1 MNLKIF
7 FKNEW
12 TIAFIAAIAWIPF
25 LGQVHLF
32 DWDEINFAEN
42 TREMILTGDYFSVQM
57 NYVRFTEKPPL
68 FFWLQ
73 AISMH
78 CFGINEMAARLPNAV
93 AGIVTVLAIFR
104 IGKKW
109 GTTHFA
115 RTWVWVYIGTFFTFL
130 YPRSGIIDP
139 WFNLFNFGAV
149 YHFFLLT
156 SQQQNR
162 FRLAC
167 LTGLL
172 LGLAIL
178 TKGPVALLLCLLSY
192 IAMVV
197 IRKGDCMIS
206 VSSFLLITGTCFL
219 TCFAWFGVD
228 LLQHGPVFMVEFIER
243 QVALFSTSDADHG
256 EPFFYHWWVL
266 LLGCFPASVFFIKGM
281 TVRSDNPIFNQL
293 QSWMIALFWVTLI
306 LFSIVTTKIIHYS
319 SLCWL
324 PLTFLAAQYVDQL
337 LLSKALRISGWI
349 KFLLGMVGIFIGTIL
364 AAIPFVMSNVHLWRD
379 QIADPFAKANLE
391 ANTSWY
397 PWQALAGMMVLASTL
412 YFLLSQQ
419 ISRTI
424 PVLCASVSLA
434 TFFLVVFIFPSVEA
448 ISQRANIDF
457 FKSHSQENC
466 YLETLGYKSYAP
478 YFYGQVKPPDKKQR
492 ELLESVRSNGS
503 RRPDTLSTSEK
514 EINYKN
520 WLISGAIDKPVYF
533 SVKITDKPIYDTLP
547 GFRLMYT
554 KNGFA
559 FFQREPVPV
568 KAAD

>member
-12 TIAFIAAIAWIPF
+12 TIVFIAAIAWIPF

-78 CFGINEMAARLPNAV
+78 CFGINEFAARFPNAI
-93 AGIVTVLAIFR
+93 AGIITVVSIFR
-104 IGKKW
+104 IGKRW
-109 GTTHFA
+109 GNIDLA
-115 RTWVWVYIGTFFTFL
+115 RTWVWVYMGTFFTFL

-139 WFNLFNFGAV
+139 WFNLFIFGAI

-156 SQQQNR
+156 IQPEHSKK
-162 FRLAC
+162 LAG

-178 TKGPVALLLCLLSY
+178 TKGPVALLLCMMSY
-192 IAMVV
+192 VVMVLVNKGKPMIQPISFFIIA
-197 IRKGDCMIS
+197 
-206 VSSFLLITGTCFL
+206 LTCFI

-228 LLQHGPVFMVEFIER
+228 LVQHGPQFMIEFIER

-266 LLGCFPASVFFIKGM
+266 LLGCFPASVFFIKGI
-281 TVRSDNPIFNQL
+281 TLKTDNDALHRFHQ
-293 QSWMIALFWVTLI
+293 WMNTLFWVTLI
-306 LFSIVTTKIIHYS
+306 VFSLVTTKIIHYS

-324 PLTFLAAQYVDQL
+324 PLTFIAARYIDQL
-337 LLSKALRISGWI
+337 LREGPVKIPGWMKVLTGI
-349 KFLLGMVGIFIGTIL
+349 IGIFMGLLL
-364 AAIPFVMSNVHLWRD
+364 AAIPFIMQQVNQWKDRVE
-379 QIADPFAKANLE
+379 DPFARGNLE
-391 ANTSWY
+391 AAVSWHS
-397 PWQALAGMMVLASTL
+397 WQAFAGSLVFIATI
-412 YFLLSQQ
+412 YFLWNAS
-419 ISRTI
+419 IKRTI
-424 PVLCASVSLA
+424 PILFIAVSFA
-434 TFFLVVFIFPSVEA
+434 TLFLVVFIFPSVEA

-457 FKSHSQENC
+457 FSSHQNENC
-466 YLETLGYKSYAP
+466 YQETLGYKSYAP
-478 YFYGQVKPPDKKQR
+478 YFYGRVKPPDNSQR
-492 ELLESVRSNGS
+492 QLLEAVRNNGS
-503 RRPDTLSTSEK
+503 AQPDTLSTAEK

-520 WLISGAIDKPVYF
+520 WLIRGSINKTVYF
-533 SVKITDKPIYDTLP
+533 SVKIMDKPAYDTIP
-547 GFRLMYT
+547 GFQLLGM
-554 KNGFA
+554 KNGFV
-559 FFQREPVPV
+559 FYRREAVMQV
-568 KAAD
+568 SN

>member
-12 TIAFIAAIAWIPF
+12 TIVFIAAIAWIPF

-78 CFGINEMAARLPNAV
+78 CFGINEFAARFPNAI
-93 AGIVTVLAIFR
+93 AGIITMVSIFR
-104 IGKKW
+104 IGKRW
-109 GTTHFA
+109 GNIDLA
-115 RTWVWVYIGTFFTFL
+115 RTWVWVYMGTFFTFL

-139 WFNLFNFGAV
+139 WFNLFIFGAI

-156 SQQQNR
+156 NQPEHSKK
-162 FRLAC
+162 LAG

-178 TKGPVALLLCLLSY
+178 TKGPVALLLC
-192 IAMVV
+192 
-197 IRKGDCMIS
+197 MIS
-206 VSSFLLITGTCFL
+206 YVVMVLINKGKPMIQPISFFIIALTCFI

-228 LLQHGPVFMVEFIER
+228 LVQHGSKFMIEFIER

-266 LLGCFPASVFFIKGM
+266 LLGCFPASVFFIKGI
-281 TVRSDNPIFNQL
+281 TLKTDNNALHRFHQ
-293 QSWMIALFWVTLI
+293 WMNTLFWVTLI
-306 LFSIVTTKIIHYS
+306 VFSLVTTKIIHYS

-324 PLTFLAAQYVDQL
+324 PLTFIAARYIDQL
-337 LLSKALRISGWI
+337 LREGTVKIPGWMKVMTGI
-349 KFLLGMVGIFIGTIL
+349 IGVFMGLLL
-364 AAIPFVMSNVHLWRD
+364 AAIPFIMQQVNQWKDWVG
-379 QIADPFAKANLE
+379 DPFARGNLE
-391 ANTSWY
+391 AAVSWY
-397 PWQALAGMMVLASTL
+397 PWQAFAGLLVIIATL
-412 YFLLSQQ
+412 YFLWNAS
-419 ISRTI
+419 IKRTI
-424 PVLCASVSLA
+424 PFLFIAVSFA
-434 TFFLVVFIFPSVEA
+434 TLFLVVFIFPSVEA

-457 FKSHSQENC
+457 FASHQNEDC
-466 YLETLGYKSYAP
+466 YQETLGYKSYAP
-478 YFYGQVKPPDKKQR
+478 YFYGKVKPPDNSQR
-492 ELLESVRSNGS
+492 QLLEAVRNNGS
-503 RRPDTLSTSEK
+503 TQPDTLSTAEK

-520 WLISGAIDKPVYF
+520 WLIRGSINKAVYF
-533 SVKITDKPIYDTLP
+533 SVKIMDKPAYDTIPDFQLL
-547 GFRLMYT
+547 GM
-554 KNGFA
+554 KNGFV
-559 FFQREPVPV
+559 FYRREAVMPVSN
-568 KAAD
+568 